1 MINNELKL
9 KPCPLCGGRP
19 EIIYAREYS
28 DKNVIQIQCLNCG
41 LSLEHTQEYIFQDR
55 FDNKLQTYIPERVGF
70 YNESAID
77 LWNKRTP
84 DLGNDGEQLLDEMFP
99 KCTNCKSRPS
109 DYSSVV
115 CMCNEGIYIP
125 QHPPRGQDTR
135 FRLGK
140 YEEMEINK

>member
-1 MINNELKL
+1 MIEEKINLM
-9 KPCPLCGGRP
+9 PCPLCGKLP
-19 EIIYAREYS
+19 DITTLIHYS
-28 DKNVIQIQCLNCG
+28 DGNRMVIECGRCG
-41 LSLEHTQEYIFQDR
+41 LTLDHTQHYPLD
-55 FDNKLQTYIPERVGF
+55 K
-70 YNESAID
+70 SAID
-77 LWNKRTP
+77 LWNSRVP
-84 DLGNDGEQLLDEMFP
+84 ELGNEEQTLLDKMFP

-125 QHPPRGQDTR
+125 QHPPRKQDTR